1 MEYVPQVQLNDLDVS
16 GSHLER
22 LVHDLLES
30 PLIGQHFTE
39 VQQALVKENLFS
51 LTKLTLRLKSSL
63 RVCFQTGK
71 VHYQYCLLSEQSGIE
86 QLFNQILRPKLR
98 NFILD
103 MYKDISY
110 VLDEYGY
117 ASADYQDLV
126 RKRFVNS
133 WETLIDGYKVCQHLS
148 EHKESSTKL

>member
-39 VQQALVKENLFS
+39 IQQAHVKEKLSS

-63 RVCFQTGK
+63 RVCFKSAKSIGNIAYSQNSPVSSNSSIKYFG
-71 VHYQYCLLSEQSGIE
+71 QS
-86 QLFNQILRPKLR
+86 
-98 NFILD
+98 
-103 MYKDISY
+103 
-110 VLDEYGY
+110 
-117 ASADYQDLV
+117 
-126 RKRFVNS
+126 
-133 WETLIDGYKVCQHLS
+133 
-148 EHKESSTKL
+148 